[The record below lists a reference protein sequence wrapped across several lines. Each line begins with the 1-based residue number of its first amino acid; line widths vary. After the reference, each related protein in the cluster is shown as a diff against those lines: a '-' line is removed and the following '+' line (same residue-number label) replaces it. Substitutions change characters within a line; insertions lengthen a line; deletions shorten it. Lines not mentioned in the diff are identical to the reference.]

1 MLIGMPMSIKIA
13 DVHCNFKK
21 RIMFRSDAYF
31 FFLLW
36 QQMAE
41 MNIAYESYP
50 NHNSLF
56 TKKK

>member
-31 FFLLW
+31 FFLAMTTDGRNEYCIRVLS
-36 QQMAE
+36 
-41 MNIAYESYP
+41 ES
-50 NHNSLF
+50 
-56 TKKK
+56 